1 MAVSGVLVATSGWRV
16 GGNGEKLQLV
26 FQLH

>member
-1 MAVSGVLVATSGWRV
+1 MAVSGVIVVASGWVV